1 MFYSII
7 AMAPSTGGAAGGGST
22 FLTFLPMILIFGILY
37 LFLLRPQAKRQKEVQ
52 NMLNNLEKGD
62 KIVTNGGIHATVVNI
77 NEKENTLLVKIAE
90 NVKVEIERAAVARKI
105 PTGGTPIKA

>member
-1 MFYSII
+1 
-7 AMAPSTGGAAGGGST
+7 MAPSTGGAAGGGST